1 MASVPLGFCEHSGL
15 WRAGGLAGVLA
26 EGRGVALVV
35 AVADHVAEVVGERLV
50 QRARLAGVV
59 EPGGRVGD
67 AVGDLVAGDVE
78 GDQLHVAAGSHAG
91 VAVDHLL
98 EARAEE
104 GVAELAV
111 AEVDRRHHRGAL
123 AVPGVATDARVVVVD
138 DPADL
143 LGADGV
149 GVADLGGV
157 LDVLAA
163 GERRVA
169 ARPVGGER
177 VDPALAGG
185 GVVARG
191 RGVDEGD
198 TLAVAQPL
206 GGDLAE
212 VRRLAGHVDGL
223 ALRGLQARQHHLGE
237 AARDLRGALREQLAE
252 HGGGRQLGGRRAD
265 VEQLAADGVEVVVA
279 VAELHAGVALAGG
292 EDVDLVRQHAGVAR
306 QHDQARP
313 PLDLALG
320 EPDRLAAGHPGSQP
334 RVGEDVEV
342 REDPAAD
349 PVEPGLLLVT
359 ADGHH
364 EPAVEHR
371 HARDLLRGAEDGAA
385 GGVGLAGVGHRDLLG
400 RHPEQVLGV
409 LVEEGRRRAR
419 GVRWASRRPAPRRTG
434 RRTARRGSR

>member
-1 MASVPLGFCEHSGL
+1 MRRSGPTTPS
-15 WRAGGLAGVLA
+15 RRPCRPTSR
-26 EGRGVALVV
+26 GRCS
-35 AVADHVAEVVGERLV
+35 R
-50 QRARLAGVV
+50 
-59 EPGGRVGD
+59 
-67 AVGDLVAGDVE
+67 
-78 GDQLHVAAGSHAG
+78 SS
-91 VAVDHLL
+91 
-98 EARAEE
+98 
-104 GVAELAV
+104 
-111 AEVDRRHHRGAL
+111 RRR
-123 AVPGVATDARVVVVD
+123 
-138 DPADL
+138 PADL

-163 GERRVA
+163 GQRRVA

-177 VDPALAGG
+177 VDPALARR

-198 TLAVAQPL
+198 TLAVAQSL
-206 GGDLAE
+206 GRDLAE

-223 ALRGLQARQHHLGE
+223 ALRRLQARQHHLGE
-237 AARDLRGALREQLAE
+237 PARDLRGALREQLAE

-279 VAELHAGVALAGG
+279 VAELDAGVALAGG
-292 EDVDLVRQHAGVAR
+292 EDVDLVREDAGVAGE
-306 QHDQARP
+306 HDQPWPA
-313 PLDLALG
+313 LHLALG
-320 EPDRLAAGHPGSQP
+320 EPDRLAAGHPGGQP
-334 RVGEDVEV
+334 RVDGDVQI

-359 ADGHH
+359 TDGHH
-364 EPAVEHR
+364 QATVEHR

-419 GVRWASRRPAPRRTG
+419 GVHGSLGGLLRGVPAPGQLAEVAGHVVLVTDPAGPRRLAQAVDG
-434 RRTARRGSR
+434 PLQVPQPAGHVGVGVRGGVRRRGDQRRRAGLVTADRPVVAGRHAQDEGDRGGDDEESTGADHDG